1 MMYIK
6 KTVILTIALLLSLSM
21 SAQKRKKHVVKKPVV
36 EEPQEDPRI
45 TSMREMTQQIIIID
59 SIVADKDQ
67 LLSQLRL
74 SEETGRIVSSVDF
87 FGEGDSTTVF
97 INEMGNK
104 AYLSQPDDSLHQ
116 QLCTSDLLGGEWS
129 KPQLLKGISEGI
141 SEAAYPFMLA
151 DGTTFYFAG
160 KGEESI
166 GGYDIFMTRYDA
178 RSNSFLKPENIGM
191 PFNSEAND
199 YLFAIDEY
207 AHIGYFVS
215 DRRQPEGKACLYI
228 FIPKESRKTYDPIVY
243 TEAEIRGFADI
254 SSIADTWGNGEERSA
269 ALARYQAISINN
281 MKATNTDAQPDDNAV
296 ASLELVINDALT
308 YSSARDFRSREAA
321 VLYKQL
327 IEARQQL
334 CLLNE
339 QLEKSR
345 SFYPQAAGAE
355 KKSLQREILQAETEV
370 IQLNSR
376 IHTLEKETRNAEIKV
391 IN

>member
-1 MMYIK
+1 MNIR
-6 KTVILTIALLLSLSM
+6 KTVILAIALLLPLSI
-21 SAQKRKKHVVKKPVV
+21 SAQKRKKRVKKPVV
-36 EEPQEDPRI
+36 EVPQEDPRI
-45 TSMREMTQQIIIID
+45 TSMREMTQQITIID

-67 LLSQLRL
+67 LLSLLRL
-74 SEETGRIVSSVDF
+74 SDETGRILSSSAF
-87 FGEGDSTTVF
+87 WGKGDSTTVF
-97 INEMGNK
+97 VNEMGNK
-104 AYLSQPDDSLHQ
+104 AYFSQPDDSLKQ

-129 KPQLLKGISEGI
+129 KPQLLNGISEGI
-141 SEAAYPFMLA
+141 SETAYPFMLA
-151 DGTTFYFAG
+151 DGLTFYFAG

-178 RSNSFLKPENIGM
+178 HNNSFLKPENIGM

-228 FIPKESRKTYDPIVY
+228 FIPQASRKTYDPIVY
-243 TEAEIRGFADI
+243 TPAEIRGFADI

-296 ASLELVINDALT
+296 ASLELV
-308 YSSARDFRSREAA
+308 EAA

-355 KKSLQREILQAETEV
+355 KKTLQREMLQAEAEV
-370 IQLNSR
+370 IKLHSHIQS
-376 IHTLEKETRNAEIKV
+376 LEKETRNAEIKV

>member
-1 MMYIK
+1 MNIK
-6 KTVILTIALLLSLSM
+6 KTVILAIALLLPLSM
-21 SAQKRKKHVVKKPVV
+21 SAQKRKKRVKKPVV
-36 EEPQEDPRI
+36 EVPQEDPRI
-45 TSMREMTQQIIIID
+45 TSMREMTQQITIID
-59 SIVADKDQ
+59 SIVTDKDQ
-67 LLSQLRL
+67 LLSQLLL
-74 SEETGRIVSSVDF
+74 SDETGRILSSSAF
-87 FGEGDSTTVF
+87 WGKGDSTTVF
-97 INEMGNK
+97 VNEMGNK
-104 AYLSQPDDSLHQ
+104 AYFSQPDDSLKQ

-129 KPQLLKGISEGI
+129 KPQLLNGISEGI
-141 SEAAYPFMLA
+141 SETAYPFMLA
-151 DGTTFYFAG
+151 DGLTFYFAG

-178 RSNSFLKPENIGM
+178 HNNSFLKPENIGM

-228 FIPKESRKTYDPIVY
+228 FIPQSSRKTYDPIVY
-243 TEAEIRGFADI
+243 TPAEIRGFADI
-254 SSIADTWGNGEERSA
+254 SSIADTWGNGEERNA
-269 ALARYQAISINN
+269 ALARYHAISINN
-281 MKATNTDAQPDDNAV
+281 MKATNTDAQPDDNTV

-355 KKSLQREILQAETEV
+355 KKTLQREMLQAEAEV
-370 IQLNSR
+370 TKLYSR
-376 IHTLEKETRNAEIKV
+376 IGTLEKEARNAEIKV

>member
-1 MMYIK
+1 MYIK

-21 SAQKRKKHVVKKPVV
+21 SAQKQKKHVVKKPVV

-74 SEETGRIVSSVDF
+74 SDETGRIVSSVDF

-228 FIPKESRKTYDPIVY
+228 FIPQSSRKTYDPIVY
-243 TEAEIRGFADI
+243 TPAEIRGFADI

-281 MKATNTDAQPDDNAV
+281 MKATNTDAQPDDNTV

-355 KKSLQREILQAETEV
+355 KKTLQREMLQAEAEV
-370 IQLNSR
+370 TKLYSR
-376 IHTLEKETRNAEIKV
+376 IGTLEKEARKAEIKV

>member
-1 MMYIK
+1 MNIR
-6 KTVILTIALLLSLSM
+6 KTVILAIALLLPLSI
-21 SAQKRKKHVVKKPVV
+21 SAQKRKKRVKKPVV
-36 EEPQEDPRI
+36 EVPQEDPRI
-45 TSMREMTQQIIIID
+45 TSMREMTQQITIID
-59 SIVADKDQ
+59 SIVTDKDQ
-67 LLSQLRL
+67 LLSQLLL
-74 SEETGRIVSSVDF
+74 SDETGRILSSSAF
-87 FGEGDSTTVF
+87 WGKGDSTTVF
-97 INEMGNK
+97 VNEMGNK
-104 AYLSQPDDSLHQ
+104 AYFSQPDDSLKQ

-129 KPQLLKGISEGI
+129 KPQWLKGISEGI
-141 SEAAYPFMLA
+141 SETAYPFMLA
-151 DGTTFYFAG
+151 DGLTFYFAG

-178 RSNSFLKPENIGM
+178 HNNSFLKPENIGM

-228 FIPKESRKTYDPIVY
+228 FIPQASRKTYDPIVY
-243 TEAEIRGFADI
+243 TPAEIRGFADI

-281 MKATNTDAQPDDNAV
+281 MKATNTDAQPDDNTV

-355 KKSLQREILQAETEV
+355 KKTLQREMLQAEAEV
-370 IQLNSR
+370 IKLHSHIQS
-376 IHTLEKETRNAEIKV
+376 LEKETRNAEIKV